1 MGTGTRSCQD
11 LGEPTAVTAPAS
23 PPAASARS
31 ATATTR
37 AASPVAQTS
46 TVAVFAALGDPN
58 RQALLGLL
66 ADRGRASA
74 SSLTPAMSVSRQA
87 VNKHLDVLERAGLVE
102 SARSG
107 REVLYSVRRDELDRS
122 AEWLHELASQWDQ
135 RLATIKSMAETPD
148 APSDVLNT

>member
-1 MGTGTRSCQD
+1 M
-11 LGEPTAVTAPAS
+11 
-23 PPAASARS
+23 
-31 ATATTR
+31 
-37 AASPVAQTS
+37 
-46 TVAVFAALGDPN
+46 FAALGDPN

-148 APSDVLNT
+148 APSEVLNT